1 MHVNVRPILP
11 GLTVETG
18 VPYGQGRYSV
28 LPALAWHISRVM
40 IKIEAVRERYRY
52 GTKDARLYRD
62 IAVEEPTWRGRLL
75 DVLLFCVFF
84 NAHGTYKDRLESAR
98 PKGHVYLPV
107 FRELMSNLLVEWS
120 DSNLLATVFVSYV
133 VPYYSSHQK

>member
-98 PKGHVYLPV
+98 LW
-107 FRELMSNLLVEWS
+107 LS
-120 DSNLLATVFVSYV
+120 TIVSL
-133 VPYYSSHQK
+133 YSPQSSWRDRRTG

>member
-1 MHVNVRPILP
+1 M
-11 GLTVETG
+11 
-18 VPYGQGRYSV
+18 

-52 GTKDARLYRD
+52 GTKEARLYRD

-84 NAHGTYKDRLESAR
+84 NVHGTYKDRLESAR

-107 FRELMSNLLVEWS
+107 FRELMRSLLVEWS

-133 VPYYSSHQK
+133 VQNPLLLPSEKITTDKRCHISS